1 MKIDIWVQPIYRV
14 SDLNVKIEFVEVLA
28 RCGDLDGGM
37 TSGKAI
43 VQYVKRNKLQTEMDL
58 FIFGELHKIK
68 VPDSI
73 RICVNVFSET
83 LAVKEIARTLSEIVL
98 KSGVAPQRIII
109 ELNEETDI
117 YDDNVIEN
125 IRIFKRN
132 GFKIALD
139 DFGKQNANIDF
150 LLKCPLDLI
159 KVDREIINPKS
170 TISYDAHKEVCRAIL
185 NMIRAMG
192 ADKIVEGV
200 ETCEQL
206 SMVRDAGFNKIQGF
220 LLSRPIKLSAL
231 HSVDMS

>member
-28 RCGDLDGGM
+28 RCNEIDGGM

-83 LAVKEIARTLSEIVL
+83 LAVKEIARTLSEIAIR
-98 KSGVAPQRIII
+98 SGVTPQRTII

-117 YDDNVIEN
+117 HNDDVIEN

-139 DFGKQNANIDF
+139 DFGKSNANIDF
-150 LLKCPLDLI
+150 ILKCPLDLI
-159 KVDREIINPKS
+159 KVDKEIISSCNKV
-170 TISYDAHKEVCRAIL
+170 SYDTHKGVCRAIVD
-185 NMIRAMG
+185 MIKAIG

-220 LLSRPIKLSAL
+220 LLSRPIKLSDL
-231 HSVDMS
+231 YSIDMS